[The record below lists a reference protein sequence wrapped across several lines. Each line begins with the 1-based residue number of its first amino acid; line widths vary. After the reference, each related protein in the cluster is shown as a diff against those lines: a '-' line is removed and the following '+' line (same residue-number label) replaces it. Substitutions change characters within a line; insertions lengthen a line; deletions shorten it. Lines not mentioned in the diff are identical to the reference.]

1 MKVSTGTLTEGQLNW
16 LIARRLGGDL
26 RFPHLNRA
34 ASDLHQGGT
43 IIIDEKLSVGPHLI
57 GGVWYGDWVATCL
70 SWEGRKHSSIVGQ
83 TMLIAAM
90 RTHIHSTESDDYGLV
105 EIPGVLL

>member
-34 ASDLHQGGT
+34 ASDLPQGGT
-43 IIIDEKLSVGPHLI
+43 IIIDEKLSVAGAL
-57 GGVWYGDWVATCL
+57 GTTFAGAVATVAPGAKAATA
-70 SWEGRKHSSIVGQ
+70 STSSGQ
-83 TMLIAAM
+83 CH
-90 RTHIHSTESDDYGLV
+90 R
-105 EIPGVLL
+105 